1 MIVQVLILLSGT
13 IAVWLSQDQREQ
25 PRRYACLFGLA
36 GQPLW
41 IYSTA
46 QAELWGMLALSI
58 IYTAAWWKGFLVH
71 WWWRSEPPGAD
82 Q

>member
-1 MIVQVLILLSGT
+1 LIVQALILITGA
-13 IAVWLSQDQREQ
+13 IAVWLSQDHREQ

-46 QAELWGMLALSI
+46 QAELWGMLVLSV

-71 WWWRSEPPGAD
+71 WWRRTTPPGVG